1 MLFFISTES
10 KDLFFCFFLTF
21 PDNKGKNKLT
31 HSHIQVSLMRQ
42 FSCFPLQ
49 YCGLLHPRCGSDPC
63 QPSAQQSPRRRPSL
77 MTSSLSVGSWW
88 IPRHFGARGFWWS
101 GEQVA
106 GGGGGGGGGRGRWG
120 GGRLPKN
127 THSALSTSGRCT
139 QGPRAAQT
147 EIKSRENSGS
157 GARVFY
163 VCVCVCV
170 FALAPSSDIS
180 GYLTTPPSI
189 T

>member
-1 MLFFISTES
+1 M
-10 KDLFFCFFLTF
+10 
-21 PDNKGKNKLT
+21 
-31 HSHIQVSLMRQ
+31 
-42 FSCFPLQ
+42 
-49 YCGLLHPRCGSDPC
+49 
-63 QPSAQQSPRRRPSL
+63 
-77 MTSSLSVGSWW
+77 
-88 IPRHFGARGFWWS
+88 
-101 GEQVA
+101 A
-106 GGGGGGGGGRGRWG
+106 GGGEG

-163 VCVCVCV
+163 VCV